1 MRRVDRDA
9 AFTAYVVAR
18 ESQFR
23 RLAFVLCGDWN
34 RAEDLLQ
41 TAFTKLY
48 VAWPRIQR
56 TEAED
61 AYMRRILV
69 RTNIDDSRRSWN
81 RERPS
86 RRQPDRP
93 APSHDLEQAQV
104 VLAALQELPDMQR
117 KAVALR
123 HWFDLSI
130 AETAEALGIA
140 EGTVKAHS
148 NRGLKRLREVL
159 SASENDHEND
169 HENDKEL
176 T

>member
-9 AFTAYVVAR
+9 EFTAYVVAR
-18 ESQFR
+18 ESQLR
-23 RLAFVLCGDWN
+23 RLAYVLCGDWN

-69 RTNIDDSRRSWN
+69 RTNIDDSRRLWN

-86 RRQPDRP
+86 SRQADQPDRAVP
-93 APSHDLEQAQV
+93 GPDLEQAQV
-104 VLAALQELPDMQR
+104 VLAALQELPEMQR

-148 NRGLKRLREVL
+148 NRGLTRLRELL
-159 SASENDHEND
+159 SAPENDR
-169 HENDKEL
+169 ENDKEL

>member
-1 MRRVDRDA
+1 MRSVDRDA
-9 AFTAYVVAR
+9 SFTAYVVAR
-18 ESQFR
+18 ETQYR
-23 RLAFVLCGDWN
+23 RLAFVLCGDWY

-56 TEAED
+56 SEAED

-86 RRQPDRP
+86 VRQPDPP
-93 APSHDLEQAQV
+93 APSRDLEEAQV
-104 VLAALQELPDMQR
+104 VLAALQELPEMQR
-117 KAVALR
+117 KTVALR

-130 AETAEALGIA
+130 TETADALGIA

-148 NRGLKRLREVL
+148 NRGLNRLRELL
-159 SASENDHEND
+159 SVPEID